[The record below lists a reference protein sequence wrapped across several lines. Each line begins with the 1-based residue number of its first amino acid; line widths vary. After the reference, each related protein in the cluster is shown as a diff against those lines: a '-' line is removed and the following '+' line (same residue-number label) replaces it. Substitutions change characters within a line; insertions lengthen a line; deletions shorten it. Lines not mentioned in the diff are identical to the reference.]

1 MRRYVEMGYLQPKCI
16 AIIPYVCN
24 QSWKGFMASRMVT
37 PPQITVYIYEYEE
50 DEYSVANLAE

>member
-1 MRRYVEMGYLQPKCI
+1 MGYLQPKCI